1 METKLNFIT
10 EIVKESKTNNVR
22 NILYLVNAEN
32 LKESFYELKRD
43 KAVGID
49 GISVE
54 EYEKELE
61 NNISKLI
68 SRMKDWQYVLNQFVE

>member
-1 METKLNFIT
+1 VETKLNFIT